1 MAKAGRGSDQFVV
14 RLPPGMRDKIAEVA
28 ERNGRSMNAEIV
40 SILESSL
47 KVESEYGPLD
57 EVIGEIWNAIESLQR
72 EVNAIGKGDDYWN
85 DRD

>member
-47 KVESEYGPLD
+47 KFESEYGPLD
-57 EVIGEIWNAIESLQR
+57 QVIGEIWGAIEGLQR
-72 EVNAIGKGDDYWN
+72 EVEAMGRGDDYWN